1 VGLKPSG
8 AHFCYLFQ
16 IPREQRP
23 EIRKPRQTMWP
34 EFQGTN
40 KGLEANG
47 VTTISVLDLWGVLFH
62 ISEVCFQCYQLGI
75 QNILYM

>member
-1 VGLKPSG
+1 MGLKPSG

-40 KGLEANG
+40 KGLEAND
-47 VTTISVLDLWGVLFH
+47 VTTISVLDL
-62 ISEVCFQCYQLGI
+62 
-75 QNILYM
+75 